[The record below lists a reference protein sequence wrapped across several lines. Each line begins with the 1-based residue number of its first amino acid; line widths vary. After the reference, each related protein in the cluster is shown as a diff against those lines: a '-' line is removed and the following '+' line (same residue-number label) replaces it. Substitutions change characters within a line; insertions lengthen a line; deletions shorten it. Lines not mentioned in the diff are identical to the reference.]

1 MKKKTT
7 AVLSLIAFCLLT
19 TTVYGVD
26 GKTNANAFWSGGGLS
41 YSKYAKLKYYTSR
54 DVTDLGYIGYVNDAL
69 NEFDSISN
77 ADIGFVKSTGSESW
91 MQIVVDEDNGSEYAR
106 DAYGY
111 MSPWK
116 IDPQTTAYVDA
127 SNYEPW
133 DKTKV
138 WLNDWV
144 MNQYNFTP
152 EQKNKTVIH
161 EIGHVF
167 AMDHQLAGVA
177 SVMVQ
182 GQLSYPDLKTL
193 DIQNIQWKY

>member
-1 MKKKTT
+1 MRKTT
-7 AVLSLIAFCLLT
+7 ISLLSLISFCLLT

-26 GKTNANAFWSGGGLS
+26 AKTNANAFWPGGGLG
-41 YSKYAKLKYYTSR
+41 YSKYANLKYYTSK
-54 DVTDLGYIGYVNDAL
+54 DVTDLGYITYVNDAIK
-69 NEFDSISN
+69 EFDSISN
-77 ADIGFVKSTGSESW
+77 ADIGFVKSTGSDSW

-106 DAYGY
+106 DAFGY

-116 IDPQTTAYVDA
+116 IDPKTTAYVDA
-127 SNYEPW
+127 SNYETW

-138 WLNDWV
+138 WINDWV
-144 MNQYNFTP
+144 MNQYKFTP

-167 AMDHQLAGVA
+167 AMDHQYDGVK
-177 SVMVQ
+177 SVMVS
-182 GQLSYPDLKTL
+182 GQISYPDLQTV